1 MKKLA
6 LLFKLTAHEQRGFV
20 LLLCGIVLLQFLP
33 LLHRVVF
40 RSATALEPLV
50 RLEELK
56 AENAFDNKGVETVH
70 VQADAPEQEHTYAIT
85 PFNPND
91 LSEERWRA
99 MGFSDKQIRGIKNYE
114 RKGGR
119 FRSAADVAKMYTIS
133 AKDFQRIAPFLR
145 FNEELSVSN
154 EQVVRKTNFVE
165 KERVKILPLNINE
178 ADTLA
183 WQTLPGIGPV
193 LSSRI
198 VKFRDLL
205 GGFYNIDQV
214 AEVYGITAETF
225 EGFKTLLFLGKNAV
239 KQLPINQLSEQE
251 LARHPYISARNARYI
266 VRYREQHGALQ
277 SMEDLKKIYA
287 LDPDFL
293 LKIEPYLQFN

>member
-40 RSATALEPLV
+40 RSATTLEPLV
-50 RLEELK
+50 SLEELTAAK
-56 AENAFDNKGVETVH
+56 PFDNRGIETVNAR
-70 VQADAPEQEHTYAIT
+70 ADAPEHEHTSAIK

-91 LSEERWRA
+91 LPVEQWRA
-99 MGFSDKQIRGIKNYE
+99 MGFSDRQIRGIKNYE

-133 AKDFQRIAPFLR
+133 AEDFRRIAPFLR
-145 FNEELSVSN
+145 FNEKMSVPH
-154 EQVVRKTNFVE
+154 EQVLK
-165 KERVKILPLNINE
+165 KETFAVKQPLKVLPLNINE

-183 WQTLPGIGPV
+183 WQTLPGIGTV
-193 LSSRI
+193 LASRI

-205 GGFYNIDQV
+205 GGFHDIDQV

-225 EGFKTLLFLGKNAV
+225 EGFRTLLFLGKNAV
-239 KQLPINQLSEQE
+239 KQLPINQLPEQE

-277 SMEDLKKIYA
+277 NMDDLKNIYA